1 MVVNRNIMFAKAG
14 GNASKNACT
23 YRLNI
28 PADMVRGLGVT
39 EDDRAVTLTFDGEKI
54 IVEKSK

>member
-1 MVVNRNIMFAKAG
+1 MFAKAG

-39 EDDRAVTLTFDGEKI
+39 ENDRAVTLTFENGKI
-54 IVEKSK
+54 IVEKAK

>member
-14 GNASKNACT
+14 GTAGKNSFT

-39 EDDRAVTLTFDGEKI
+39 ESDRAVTLTFDGEKI
-54 IVEKSK
+54 IVEKAK